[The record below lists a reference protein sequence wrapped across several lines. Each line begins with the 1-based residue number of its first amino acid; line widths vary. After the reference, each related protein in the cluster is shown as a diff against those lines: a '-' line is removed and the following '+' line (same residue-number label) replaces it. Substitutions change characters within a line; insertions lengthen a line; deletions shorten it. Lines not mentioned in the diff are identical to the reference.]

1 MEVKRPPNK
10 RSRFSNGDKD
20 DEKARNMVLSQQ
32 SSRIFRV
39 SRASGGKDRHSKVIT
54 SKGLR
59 DRRVRLSVST
69 AIQFYDLQ
77 DRLGF
82 DQPSKAIEW
91 LIKAASSA
99 ISELPSLVSSFPELA
114 GGSNMNADS
123 SKMNAEAEP
132 GCSSTSETSKGSV
145 LSLSRSEIR
154 IKARER
160 ARLRA
165 ARDKEEKREDARD
178 HLDTTEQHPQEMNQ
192 SSFTELLIAGSAS
205 EAAQIQEILRPST
218 VTADYFGQAGF
229 FARTQQLPSSFCSAK
244 GQTFSTSSP
253 VGMMPYNIPAATG
266 DNPEIQQFSFLNDH
280 MDYNLNFSIAPGLA
294 SFHRGTLQSNL
305 SAHSPFSP
313 SSSSMD
319 VQNLPFIF
327 GAAASS
333 AEAHFHS
340 LYDSRLQLSKEPMTP
355 FCLDGYRPSDLKG
368 KRKS

>member
-1 MEVKRPPNK
+1 MEVKHQPSK

-20 DEKARNMVLSQQ
+20 DEKARTMALSQPA
-32 SSRIFRV
+32 SRIFRV
-39 SRASGGKDRHSKVIT
+39 SRASGGKDRHSKVFT

-77 DRLGF
+77 DRLGL

-99 ISELPSLVSSFPELA
+99 ISELPSLVSSFPELTE
-114 GGSNMNADS
+114 GSKMNAET

-160 ARLRA
+160 ARIRA
-165 ARDKEEKREDARD
+165 AKDKEEKREDAED
-178 HLDTTEQHPQEMNQ
+178 HLDTTEQNPQDMNPR
-192 SSFTELLIAGSAS
+192 SFTELLSAGSAS
-205 EAAQIQEILRPST
+205 ETAQIQEILRPST
-218 VTADYFGQAGF
+218 ADYFGQASF
-229 FARTQQLPSSFCSAK
+229 FARTQHLPSSFCSTK
-244 GQTFSTSSP
+244 GQIFSSSSP
-253 VGMMPYNIPAATG
+253 VGMMPYNIAAATG
-266 DNPEIQQFSFLNDH
+266 DNPEMQQFSFINDH

-294 SFHRGTLQSNL
+294 GFHRGTLQSNP
-305 SAHSPFSP
+305 SAQSPFSP

-327 GAAASS
+327 GTAAPS
-333 AEAHFHS
+333 AEAHYHS
-340 LYDSRLQLSKEPMTP
+340 IFDSRLQLSKEPTS
-355 FCLDGYRPSDLKG
+355 FCLDGYRPLDLKG
-368 KRKS
+368 KRKN

>member
-1 MEVKRPPNK
+1 MEMKQHSSK
-10 RSRFSNGDKD
+10 RSRFSNGEKD
-20 DEKARNMVLSQQ
+20 DEKSHNMVLSQP

-39 SRASGGKDRHSKVIT
+39 SRASGGKDRHSKVLT

-82 DQPSKAIEW
+82 EQPSKAIEW

-99 ISELPSLVSSFPELA
+99 ISELPSLVSSFAEF
-114 GGSNMNADS
+114 ADS
-123 SKMNAEAEP
+123 SKMNAASSKMSAETDP

-165 ARDKEEKREDARD
+165 AKDKEEKIEDAGD
-178 HLDTTEQHPQEMNQ
+178 HLDTTEQHLQDMNLN
-192 SSFTELLIAGSAS
+192 SFTELLSAGSVS

-229 FARTQQLPSSFCSAK
+229 FARTQQIPSSFCSTK
-244 GQTFSTSSP
+244 GQIFSSSSP
-253 VGMMPYNIPAATG
+253 VGMMPYNIAAATG
-266 DNPEIQQFSFLNDH
+266 DNSEMQQFSLINDH

-294 SFHRGTLQSNL
+294 GFHRGTLQSNP
-305 SAHSPFSP
+305 SAHSPFFP
-313 SSSSMD
+313 TFSSMD

-327 GAAASS
+327 GSAAPS

-340 LYDSRLQLSKEPMTP
+340 LFDSRPQPSKEPITP
-355 FCLDGYRPSDLKG
+355 FCIDGYRPSDLKG

>member
-1 MEVKRPPNK
+1 MEVKQQASK
-10 RSRFSNGDKD
+10 RSRFSNCNKD
-20 DEKARNMVLSQQ
+20 DELARTMTLSQS

-39 SRASGGKDRHSKVIT
+39 SRASGGKDRHSKVFT

-77 DRLGF
+77 DRLGV

-91 LIKAASSA
+91 LIKAASPA

-114 GGSNMNADS
+114 DISKMNAES
-123 SKMNAEAEP
+123 SKMNTEAEP

-165 ARDKEEKREDARD
+165 AKDKEEKREDAGD
-178 HLDTTEQHPQEMNQ
+178 HLDTTEQHPQDMNQ
-192 SSFTELLIAGSAS
+192 SSFTELLSAGSAS
-205 EAAQIQEILRPST
+205 ETAQIHEILRPST

-229 FARTQQLPSSFCSAK
+229 FARTQHLPPSFCSTK
-244 GQTFSTSSP
+244 GQNFGSSSP
-253 VGMMPYNIPAATG
+253 VGMMPYNIAAATG
-266 DNPEIQQFSFLNDH
+266 DNPEMQQFSFINDH
-280 MDYNLNFSIAPGLA
+280 TDYNVNFSIAPGLTG
-294 SFHRGTLQSNL
+294 FYRGTLQSNP

-313 SSSSMD
+313 ASMD

-327 GAAASS
+327 GAAATST
-333 AEAHFHS
+333 EAHFHS
-340 LYDSRLQLSKEPMTP
+340 IFDSRLQLSREPTTP

>member
-1 MEVKRPPNK
+1 MKRQSSK
-10 RSRFSNGDKD
+10 RSRFGNGDKD
-20 DEKARNMVLSQQ
+20 DEKTRMMVLSQP

-39 SRASGGKDRHSKVIT
+39 SRTSGGKDRHSKVFT

-91 LIKAASSA
+91 LIRAASSA

-114 GGSNMNADS
+114 DS
-123 SKMNAEAEP
+123 VKMNVESAKMNTEAEP

-160 ARLRA
+160 ARLRTA
-165 ARDKEEKREDARD
+165 KDKEEKKEDAGD
-178 HLDTTEQHPQEMNQ
+178 HLDATEQHLQDMNQ
-192 SSFTELLIAGSAS
+192 SSFTELLSAGSAS
-205 EAAQIQEILRPST
+205 EAVQIQEIFRPST
-218 VTADYFGQAGF
+218 VTADYFGQPGF
-229 FARTQQLPSSFCSAK
+229 FARTQQIPSSFCSTK
-244 GQTFSTSSP
+244 GQTFSSSSSLALT
-253 VGMMPYNIPAATG
+253 PYNIAAATG
-266 DNPEIQQFSFLNDH
+266 DNPVMQQFSLVNDH
-280 MDYNLNFSIAPGLA
+280 IDYNYNFSFAPGLTG
-294 SFHRGTLQSNL
+294 FHRGTLQSNPSSL
-305 SAHSPFSP
+305 SPFSP
-313 SSSSMD
+313 ASSSMD
-319 VQNLPFIF
+319 GQNLPFIF
-327 GAAASS
+327 GSAAPS

-340 LYDSRLQLSKEPMTP
+340 LFDSRPQLSKEPITP
-355 FCLDGYRPSDLKG
+355 FCLDGYRPSDLNG